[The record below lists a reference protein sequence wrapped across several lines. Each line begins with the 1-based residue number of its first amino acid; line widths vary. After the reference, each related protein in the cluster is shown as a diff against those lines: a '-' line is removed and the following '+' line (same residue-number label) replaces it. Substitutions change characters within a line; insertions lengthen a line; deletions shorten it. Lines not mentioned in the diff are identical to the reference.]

1 MHKEGFS
8 KHIAQQHN
16 ITQKAAHDIIDIFTS
31 SVIDAMEQ
39 GKEISLVGF
48 GNFGINKIAARR
60 GRNPRTGLALDIP
73 GYNQPRFKV
82 GKKLKDAVN
91 KK

>member
-16 ITQKAAHDIIDIFTS
+16 VTQKAAHDVIDTFTS
-31 SVIDAMEQ
+31 SVIDAMGQ
-39 GKEISLVGF
+39 G
-48 GNFGINKIAARR
+48 NKIAARK

-73 GYNQPRFKV
+73 AYNQPRFQV
-82 GKKLKDAVN
+82 GKKLKDSVN

>member
-1 MHKEGFS
+1 MHKQEFID
-8 KHIAQQHN
+8 HIANQHGC
-16 ITQKAAHDIIDIFTS
+16 TKKEAEKAIDIFTS
-31 SVIDAMEQ
+31 SVIDALSQ
-39 GKEISLVGF
+39 GKEIFLVGF

-82 GKKLKDAVN
+82 GKKLKDVCN
-91 KK
+91 K